1 MLIGKHSP
9 VSPVQEDIVKKFHR
23 STDYSDIHSNI
34 IRKTTCEH
42 SSNFK
47 CINYNDIDENV
58 DFMFDNVI
66 EVNNILDNFND
77 VPYLVPKANLGP
89 LQFVPTVA
97 GLCLCIGTCIF
108 KSVNGSHAGD
118 YGFIPLQ
125 PLGRFRNNSNPSQV
139 GDNNYVHL
147 HNRLVNRET
156 PNCAGPQF
164 QIQTDLNIPLW
175 EELLEGDKDH

>member
-9 VSPVQEDIVKKFHR
+9 VSPIQEDIVKKFHK
-23 STDYSDIHSNI
+23 STDYSGIHSNI
-34 IRKTTCEH
+34 IRNSTYEH

-47 CINYNDIDENV
+47 CINYNDIDEIV
-58 DFMFDNVI
+58 EFMFDNVI
-66 EVNNILDNFND
+66 EVNNMLDNFNY
-77 VPYLVPKANLGP
+77 VPSFVPKANQGP
-89 LQFVPTVA
+89 LQFAPTAA
-97 GLCLCIGTCIF
+97 GLCLCTGKCRFNYI
-108 KSVNGSHAGD
+108 NGLHAGN

-164 QIQTDLNIPLW
+164 KIQTDLNIH
-175 EELLEGDKDH
+175 LLESSIVKS